1 LESPVRASR
10 SGRRFR
16 ETMGGEAATKVLL
29 VFGLELIILYAAGS
43 YAMGRLMA
51 ISGFG
56 GGGIA
61 PGRLAF
67 FVLVLPGVVLHE
79 SAHYLACLLTGT
91 KVSRF
96 AAFSPRRS
104 ADGRLVL
111 GYVRH
116 ERRGFPIGAIIGLAP
131 VLLNPL
137 GILLVTALL
146 TPLTFSEVAAPSF
159 ATLTNR
165 LAGGFLAETPLLAAV
180 WAYLS
185 LSLAL
190 GSVPSREDLSS
201 LPAVLLVFVGGVFL
215 LGLLRVGSA
224 NVFSA
229 IHDLAVLAAGLY
241 VLPAAVALVA
251 ALLAKLFR

>member
-1 LESPVRASR
+1 
-10 SGRRFR
+10 
-16 ETMGGEAATKVLL
+16 MDGEAATGVLL
-29 VFGLELIILYAAGS
+29 VFGLELAILYAAGS

-61 PGRLAF
+61 PGRIAF
-67 FVLVLPGVVLHE
+67 FLLVFPGVVLHE

-96 AAFSPRRS
+96 AAFSPRTS

-116 ERRGFPIGAIIGLAP
+116 ERRAFPIGAVIGLAP
-131 VLLNPL
+131 ILLNPL

-146 TPLTFSEVAAPSF
+146 TPLTLSEVADPSLE
-159 ATLTNR
+159 TLKNG
-165 LAGGFLAETPLLAAV
+165 LAGRFLVETPLLAAV

-185 LSLAL
+185 LSFAL
-190 GSVPSREDLSS
+190 GSVPSWEDLSS
-201 LPAVLLVFVGGVFL
+201 LPAVLVVFVAGVFL
-215 LGLLRVGSA
+215 LGLFRVGSE
-224 NVFSA
+224 NVFSSA
-229 IHDLAVLAAGLY
+229 IYDLAALAAGLY
-241 VLPAAVALVA
+241 ALPAAVALVA
-251 ALLAKLFR
+251 GLLTRILR